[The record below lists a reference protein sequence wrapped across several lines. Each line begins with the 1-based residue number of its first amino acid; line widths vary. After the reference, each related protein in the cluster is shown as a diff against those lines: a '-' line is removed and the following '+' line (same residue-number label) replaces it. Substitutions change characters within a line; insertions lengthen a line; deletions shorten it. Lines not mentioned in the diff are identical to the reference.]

1 MNTAV
6 NGTSCALLVLIG
18 CALGTGLATP
28 AHVSATA
35 AIQQASPSVMDEK
48 SGRTPAQKKINS
60 HLLYALYARRGES
73 AQRGTPTGPFSFDI
87 DARGR
92 VLIDIRAEV
101 TDDLLERVR
110 AFGGEVTQSSVGYR
124 SILARFPLDQIERLA
139 ALDAV
144 KFIQPAAKATTHEP
158 RTGASP

>member
-1 MNTAV
+1 MEIPPNRACYAFLICA
-6 NGTSCALLVLIG
+6 SCVLV
-18 CALGTGLATP
+18 AGLATP
-28 AHVSATA
+28 VRATVA
-35 AIQQASPSVMDEK
+35 AASQQSSPPVMDEK
-48 SGRTPAQKKINS
+48 SERTPAQKKINS
-60 HLLYALYARRGES
+60 RLLYALYARRGES
-73 AQRGTPTGPFSFDI
+73 ARRGTPAGPFSFDI

-144 KFIQPAAKATTHEP
+144 KFIEPAAKATTHP
-158 RTGASP
+158 RTGASS